1 MVYLI
6 LIFVLLCFYCFFIF
20 LFKSNRENEEHVYDD
35 LLAVCSSN
43 EQISGSLQEIL
54 FFSNDSCFYRGFL
67 KVLVEIH
74 RWKIP
79 PVTS

>member
-1 MVYLI
+1 M
-6 LIFVLLCFYCFFIF
+6 FLLFYCFFIF

-43 EQISGSLQEIL
+43 EQISGSL
-54 FFSNDSCFYRGFL
+54 

>member
-1 MVYLI
+1 MVYPI

-35 LLAVCSSN
+35 LLAVCSSS

-54 FFSNDSCFYRGFL
+54 FFSNDSRFYRGFL

-74 RWKIP
+74 RSKIP

>member
-1 MVYLI
+1 MMYRI

-54 FFSNDSCFYRGFL
+54 FQGLSQAAPLRQSRTAI
-67 KVLVEIH
+67 EIV
-74 RWKIP
+74 P
-79 PVTS
+79 

>member
-1 MVYLI
+1 M
-6 LIFVLLCFYCFFIF
+6 FLLF
-20 LFKSNRENEEHVYDD
+20 LYFSLKSIKENEEHVYDD

-54 FFSNDSCFYRGFL
+54 FFLMIHVFRGFL
-67 KVLVEIH
+67 RVLVEVH
-74 RWKIP
+74 RSKIP